1 MPLRSARMLRSGGR
15 RASRRR
21 MASRR
26 QMANQHSSAKKK
38 IKKKIKADDKWG
50 AADAKKDAAHEKK
63 DAAQEED
70 GGDGEGEGEG
80 AEQEDGGAVSFLQYE
95 AATGDDAVLDADD
108 EGHSA
113 GGAMKKLKKKLKA
126 ETKIAEAHERIDNA
140 KDAKKK
146 LKKKQKAEE
155 KMDAAEKRK
164 DAAERRKEG
173 KQEEDGQQ
181 EEDGEGGGQ
190 QESVWTDDGVD
201 CPAPTASDG
210 DKAKKVWTKLT
221 AKQDG
226 DVCDPEVRKH
236 AFEGM
241 DKDGSGT
248 VDKSEVEAM
257 LEADGAPKEAADMVM
272 GMLDTNGDGTITKE
286 EFNDALVCMMCD
298 GGDDAVSFLQEDE
311 VDAEDDAVLADGEA
325 EHGGNGNG

>member
-1 MPLRSARMLRSGGR
+1 MVALAFALGALFLGIPHIQESAEVALAPKKQPPQDGPAGQDPGWLESPPHPPSAPPGPLDTREKGCDMQGVYCK
-15 RASRRR
+15 
-21 MASRR
+21 
-26 QMANQHSSAKKK
+26 NET
-38 IKKKIKADDKWG
+38 KAD
-50 AADAKKDAAHEKK
+50 
-63 DAAQEED
+63 EED
-70 GGDGEGEGEG
+70 SGNGGEE
-80 AEQEDGGAVSFLQYE
+80 LK
-95 AATGDDAVLDADD
+95 ADD
-108 EGHSA
+108 EGHSGD
-113 GGAMKKLKKKLKA
+113 GGLKKLKKKLKA

-181 EEDGEGGGQ
+181 E
-190 QESVWTDDGVD
+190 ESVWTDDGVD

-286 EFNDALVCMMCD
+286 EFNDALVCMMC
-298 GGDDAVSFLQEDE
+298 S
-311 VDAEDDAVLADGEA
+311 
-325 EHGGNGNG
+325 